1 MPSLPP
7 TTANRPVSPK
17 MKTKIFL
24 LALALTA
31 TRLAA
36 DILAAD
42 TAVFIQT
49 DPKSPVIARLKAGST
64 VTPVGE
70 APAGWRRIEVSGP
83 FEAYVLNRDVTKGL
97 EVREGASI
105 YSAPQKDAPVMTVA
119 AAGDK
124 TDVTGL
130 HGIDWVQIKLDK
142 KLQGFIAVGETA
154 NTPAPTVR
162 LQTVAPAPAP
172 PAGTLSAPG
181 RPVAMTGDTTDLP
194 RLFAGKL
201 VLARRAILN
210 PNPPYDY
217 QVTDTNGRRF
227 AYVDTQRLRLT
238 QKIESF
244 LEREI
249 TITGT
254 VRNTVDGKDLVISA
268 EAMTLK

>member
-1 MPSLPP
+1 
-7 TTANRPVSPK
+7 
-17 MKTKIFL
+17 MKTKIIL
-24 LALALTA
+24 LALAFSA

-36 DILAAD
+36 DFLATD

-49 DPKSPVIARLKAGST
+49 DPKAPVIARLKAGTT
-64 VTPVGE
+64 VVTVGE

-97 EVREGASI
+97 DVREGASI
-105 YSAPQKDAPVMTVA
+105 YSAPRKDAPVMTVA

-124 TDVTGL
+124 SEVTGL
-130 HGIDWVQIKLDK
+130 HGIDWVQIKLEK
-142 KLQGFIAVGETA
+142 KLQGFIAIGETA
-154 NTPAPTVR
+154 NTPAPAAHAVPVTA
-162 LQTVAPAPAP
+162 APAAPASVGSL
-172 PAGTLSAPG
+172 AAPG
-181 RPVAMTGDTTDLP
+181 RPVAMTGDTADLP

-201 VLARRAILN
+201 VLARRPIFN

-217 QVTDTNGRRF
+217 QVVDANGRRF
-227 AYVDTQRLRLT
+227 AYVDTQRLRLNE
-238 QKIESF
+238 KIESF

-254 VRNTVDGKDLVISA
+254 VRNTVDGKDLVIAA